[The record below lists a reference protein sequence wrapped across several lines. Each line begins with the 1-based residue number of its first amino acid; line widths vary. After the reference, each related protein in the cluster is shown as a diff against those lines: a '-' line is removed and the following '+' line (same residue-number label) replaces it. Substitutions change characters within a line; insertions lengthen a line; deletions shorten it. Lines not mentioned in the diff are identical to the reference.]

1 MNVKFL
7 YQISGGKNSLPNLKN
22 DNATAKDSL
31 GFKPYVEAI
40 VEFLTDKDTLPPIT
54 LSIEGQWGCGK
65 SSFMKQLKE
74 LINKKNEAN
83 KKNDAKE
90 EMEYF
95 TVWFNAWK
103 YDKEEELWASFALNF
118 MDELSTQLSWMRR
131 QKSRVKLLFLRYK
144 LKFKNNFLV
153 LVHVLWTIFS
163 FILIFLFLFLVVTYI
178 LNYMGITLP
187 FLIDDTIFKK
197 FSSFILIS
205 APLVGLIRYFSTEQW
220 FIGVLRD
227 PFGFKKIESNTNYKD
242 RISFREK
249 FYSDFN
255 EIVKSYVGDSK
266 VYVFIDDLD
275 RCEVPKAAEL
285 MQAINLMISDDS
297 KIYLVLGIDRKVISA
312 GIAAKNEKVIDYLKI
327 EGLEYGYDFIE
338 KFIQL
343 PFKVPKPKSD
353 DFLKF
358 LMSTDETETS
368 LSPFKPMNKS
378 SISKDFHPDESL
390 KENSLSVQNQS
401 KEQETEVTKSNK
413 IEDDPDEQ
421 EIQYSRDCV
430 ENFKT
435 SKLILEMV
443 APALDYNPRRIKQF
457 INQFRFQL
465 TIGKRTGLFS
475 QMEENVPKNIWN
487 CKKLAKFI
495 AISIKWNSI
504 IYALNSNRKI
514 LTQLQE
520 FALMQTS
527 IDKDLEK
534 WEMDDRLI
542 NLLRYGCLEG
552 ENISK
557 NIAEYTLADLDFS
570 ELLQI
575 SPVFTNIDN
584 SISNPSPSNIISE
597 MEFIL
602 IPEGEFMMGSS
613 EDIRG
618 TDKTGTP
625 LHKVT
630 IKNPFFL
637 GKYPVTNKQWSDVM
651 GKSLFHSYFF
661 KFENLPVNHVS
672 WNIVQIFIKE
682 LNEMDKTHKYRLPSE
697 AEWEYACRA
706 GTTTK
711 YFFGDDESKLGDYAW
726 YSENSHDGNHLVGQK
741 KPNPWGL
748 YDMYGNVEEFVQDI
762 WHGNYKGA
770 PSDGSAWLDDKS
782 SLHVLRGGGY
792 YVTAESCSSSTR
804 TACSKNFAHED
815 IGFRLVREL

>member
-1 MNVKFL
+1 
-7 YQISGGKNSLPNLKN
+7 
-22 DNATAKDSL
+22 
-31 GFKPYVEAI
+31 
-40 VEFLTDKDTLPPIT
+40 
-54 LSIEGQWGCGK
+54 
-65 SSFMKQLKE
+65 
-74 LINKKNEAN
+74 
-83 KKNDAKE
+83 
-90 EMEYF
+90 
-95 TVWFNAWK
+95 
-103 YDKEEELWASFALNF
+103 
-118 MDELSTQLSWMRR
+118 MRR

-163 FILIFLFLFLVVTYI
+163 SILIFLFLFLVVTYF

-187 FLIDDTIFKK
+187 FLIDDTILKK

-205 APLVGLIRYFSTEQW
+205 APLVGLMKYFSTEQW
-220 FIGVLRD
+220 FIDVLRD
-227 PFGFKKIESNTNYKD
+227 PFDLKKIESNTNYKK
-242 RISFREK
+242 RISFREQ

-297 KIYLVLGIDRKVISA
+297 KIYFVLGIDRKVISA

-368 LSPFKPMNKS
+368 LNPFKSMNKS
-378 SISKDFHPDESL
+378 STSKDFHPDEFL

-401 KEQETEVTKSNK
+401 KEQETEVTGSNK
-413 IEDDPDEQ
+413 IEDNPDQQ

-430 ENFKT
+430 EDFET

-475 QMEENVPKNIWN
+475 QTEENIPKNIWN

-534 WEMDDRLI
+534 WGIDDRLI

-557 NIAEYTLADLDFS
+557 NMVEYTLADLDFS

-575 SPVFTNIDN
+575 SPVFTNTDN
-584 SISNPSPSNIISE
+584 SISNPLSSNIISE
-597 MEFIL
+597 IEFVL

-613 EDIRG
+613 YEEAG
-618 TDKTGTP
+618 KYSSETP

-637 GKYPVTNKQWSDVM
+637 GKYPVTQKQWFDVM
-651 GKSLFHSYFF
+651 GRDFLTSYLF
-661 KFENLPVNHVS
+661 KKENIPANHVT
-672 WNIVQIFIKE
+672 WDTVQMFIEE
-682 LNEMDKTHKYRLPSE
+682 LNEIDKTHKYRLPSE

-711 YFFGDDESKLGDYAW
+711 FFFGDDESKLGDYAW
-726 YSENSHDGNHLVGQK
+726 YKKNSHEDNHLVGQK

-770 PSDGSAWLDDKS
+770 PSDGSAWLDGKS
-782 SLHVLRGGGY
+782 SSHVLRGGGFRAP
-792 YVTAESCSSSTR
+792 AEICSSSNR
-804 TACSKNFAHED
+804 AACSKNFGHED

>member
-1 MNVKFL
+1 M
-7 YQISGGKNSLPNLKN
+7 PNLKN

-178 LNYMGITLP
+178 LNYMGIKLP

-205 APLVGLIRYFSTEQW
+205 APLVGLMKYFSTEQW

-297 KIYLVLGIDRKVISA
+297 KIYFVLGIDRKVISA

-368 LSPFKPMNKS
+368 LSPFKSMNKPS
-378 SISKDFHPDESL
+378 TSKDFYPDESL

-401 KEQETEVTKSNK
+401 KEQETEVTRSNK

-430 ENFKT
+430 EDFKT

-504 IYALNSNRKI
+504 IYALNSNRRI

-527 IDKDLEK
+527 IDKYLEK
-534 WEMDDRLI
+534 WEIDDRLI

-584 SISNPSPSNIISE
+584 SISNPSSSNIISE

-613 EDIRG
+613 EEIRG
-618 TDKTGTP
+618 TDKTETP

-637 GKYPVTNKQWSDVM
+637 GKYPITEKQWFDVM
-651 GKSLFHSYFF
+651 GHSFLSKYLF
-661 KFENLPVNHVS
+661 KIENIPANHVT
-672 WNIVQIFIKE
+672 WDTVQMFIKE
-682 LNEMDKTHKYRLPSE
+682 LNEIDKTHKYRLPSE

-711 YFFGDDESKLGDYAW
+711 YFFGDDESKLGDHAW
-726 YSENSHDGNHLVGQK
+726 YGKNSDDRNHLVGQK

-748 YDMYGNVEEFVQDI
+748 YDMYGNVDEFVQDI

-770 PSDGSAWLDDKS
+770 PSDGSAWLDGKS
-782 SLHVLRGGGY
+782 SSHVLRGGGFRAPA
-792 YVTAESCSSSTR
+792 VICSSSTR
-804 TACSKNFAHED
+804 AACLKNFGHED